1 VLINILSGHKVKY
14 YNGLPIARTLYAKT
28 LCNPHLGF
36 GFQADFV
43 TQLLDMGLSY
53 AQVPVKTQERSK
65 GTARALT
72 KKNFKGVG
80 VALTR
85 IVGRRLR
92 RVSCISIK
100 KPSFDDLPQA
110 AQEQEVLRSE

>member
-1 VLINILSGHKVKY
+1 VGRKLISTCYTVLINILSGHKVKY

-72 KKNFKGVG
+72 KKNLE
-80 VALTR
+80 AT
-85 IVGRRLR
+85 
-92 RVSCISIK
+92 S
-100 KPSFDDLPQA
+100 
-110 AQEQEVLRSE
+110 QEICNT